1 MSKKPALPL
10 ITGAEIVAFRKKH
23 HLNQAAFWNPLG
35 VTQSGGSRYEGGR
48 NIPAPVMLLVALRMG
63 SKIQKKA
70 ALRALGFAGQIRD
83 AVNDVADAE
92 QADQQKKAA

>member
-35 VTQSGGSRYEGGR
+35 VTQSGGSRYESGR
-48 NIPAPVMLLVALRMG
+48 KIPAPVMSLIVLRMG
-63 SKIQKKA
+63 TKIQKKA
-70 ALRALGFAGQIRD
+70 VLRILGVASLIRD
-83 AVNDVADAE
+83 AVIDIADSE
-92 QADQQKKAA
+92 QAPPLKEAA